1 MHGTLMLRGNSN
13 CLGFIELAAWMSMSM
28 GLILIFL
35 AAFPAGVEAD
45 LLFLVWGVTLLFLAY
60 LQLWQSHSPVGMSF
74 SSKGGSLQIQLL
86 VALIFEASLNRLAL

>member
-1 MHGTLMLRGNSN
+1 
-13 CLGFIELAAWMSMSM
+13 MSMSM

-60 LQLWQSHSPVGMSF
+60 LQL
-74 SSKGGSLQIQLL
+74 
-86 VALIFEASLNRLAL
+86 